1 LQGAGDEKG
10 SLEMFGGEIW
20 REKGHT
26 LATWRENEGVERG
39 ILPASL
45 WGDGLPQRVV
55 GRRHGVGQRDDP
67 VARSGDAEAV
77 GSEAPGVFCKNATQP
92 TGSSAG
98 LYMPLGR

>member
-55 GRRHGVGQRDDP
+55 GRRHGEDHVWFEDRWM
-67 VARSGDAEAV
+67 VASLCDE
-77 GSEAPGVFCKNATQP
+77 
-92 TGSSAG
+92 
-98 LYMPLGR
+98 